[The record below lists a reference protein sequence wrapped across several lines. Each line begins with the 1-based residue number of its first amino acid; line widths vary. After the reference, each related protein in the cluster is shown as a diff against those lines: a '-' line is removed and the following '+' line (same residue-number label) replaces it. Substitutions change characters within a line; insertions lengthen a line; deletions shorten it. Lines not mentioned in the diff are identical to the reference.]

1 MWCCVAERFKD
12 RAQPPVGITVLESSC
27 PAMLDAFLALVLQQ
41 FGINGP
47 GDSCRPR
54 WLRGGISLNAAQQSR
69 GRNQVSWPR
78 SARPCQ

>member
-1 MWCCVAERFKD
+1 MHYSQGMCQRTWIGQGPGLWCCVAGRFKD

-47 GDSCRPR
+47 GDSCLPR
-54 WLRGGISLNAAQQSR
+54 
-69 GRNQVSWPR
+69 
-78 SARPCQ
+78 